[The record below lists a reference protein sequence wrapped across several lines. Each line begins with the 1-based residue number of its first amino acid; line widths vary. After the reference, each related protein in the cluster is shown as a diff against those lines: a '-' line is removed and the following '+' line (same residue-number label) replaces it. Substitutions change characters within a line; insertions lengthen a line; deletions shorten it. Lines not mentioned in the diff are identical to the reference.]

1 MDCYIQAMLQISPRD
16 SLGGEPRAPE
26 DETPFWR
33 VTRHGDLDFFTA
45 TFRKHV
51 FPPHTHETYVIGV
64 TLDGVHSYMHK
75 GVRVRCEAG
84 NICFINPDEVHDG
97 APDSYGYSYRMTYPS
112 SDFLT
117 SLMREATGR
126 SVGTPKF
133 RWPGVRDPDLARI
146 FCDAHRA
153 LENNEETL
161 FADEKLF
168 TFYLAAIERYG
179 GGLPAVIAAGREP
192 EAIARTKDYLIAH
205 MAEATDFQT
214 LARHVGL
221 SAWHLIRVFRKAT
234 GLTPHAWLV
243 DRRVHQAREL
253 LREGESPSHIAVQ
266 CGFADQAHLTRA
278 FKARLGA
285 TPGQYKALLN

>member
-1 MDCYIQAMLQISPRD
+1 MLQISPRD
-16 SLGGEPRAPE
+16 SLGGDPLSPE
-26 DETPFWR
+26 DETHFWR
-33 VTRHGDLDFFTA
+33 VTRHGDLDCFTA
-45 TFRKHV
+45 TFRKHI
-51 FPPHTHETYVIGV
+51 FPPHTHETYVVGV
-64 TLDGVHSYMHK
+64 TLDGIHSYMHK

-112 SDFLT
+112 PDFLI
-117 SLMREATGR
+117 SLLREATGR
-126 SVGTPKF
+126 SVGAPKF
-133 RWPGVRDPDLARI
+133 SLPGIRDPELAEI

-153 LENNEETL
+153 LESNTEPL
-161 FADEKLF
+161 FADEKLLA
-168 TFYLAAIERYG
+168 FYLTAIERHG
-179 GGLPAVIAAGREP
+179 GGLPPIIAAGREP
-192 EAIARTKDYLIAH
+192 DAVVRTKDYLIAH
-205 MAEATDFQT
+205 MAEATDFQE

-253 LREGESPSHIAVQ
+253 LRLGESPSHIAAQ

-278 FKARLGA
+278 FKARLGV
-285 TPGQYKALLN
+285 TPGQYKAFLN

>member
-1 MDCYIQAMLQISPRD
+1 MLQISPRD
-16 SLGGEPRAPE
+16 SLGGEPLSPV
-26 DETPFWR
+26 DETHFWR
-33 VTRHGDLDFFTA
+33 VTRHSDLDCFTA

-51 FPPHTHETYVIGV
+51 FPPHTHETYVMGV
-64 TLDGVHSYMHK
+64 TLDGIHSYMHK

-97 APDSYGYSYRMTYPS
+97 APDSYGYSYRMTYPGP
-112 SDFLT
+112 DFLT
-117 SLMREATGR
+117 SLLREATGR
-126 SVGTPKF
+126 SVGAPKF
-133 RWPGVRDPDLARI
+133 GQPGVRDPELARI
-146 FCDAHRA
+146 FCDAHQA
-153 LENNEETL
+153 LEDNKETL
-161 FADEKLF
+161 FADEKLLA
-168 TFYLAAIERYG
+168 FYLTAIERHG

-192 EAIARTKDYLIAH
+192 GAVARTKDYLLAH
-205 MAEATDFQT
+205 MAEATDFQE

-253 LREGESPSHIAVQ
+253 LRAGESPSLIAAQ

-278 FKARLGA
+278 FKARLGV
-285 TPGQYKALLN
+285 TPGQYKAFLN

>member
-1 MDCYIQAMLQISPRD
+1 
-16 SLGGEPRAPE
+16 
-26 DETPFWR
+26 
-33 VTRHGDLDFFTA
+33 
-45 TFRKHV
+45 
-51 FPPHTHETYVIGV
+51 
-64 TLDGVHSYMHK
+64 
-75 GVRVRCEAG
+75 
-84 NICFINPDEVHDG
+84 VHDG

-133 RWPGVRDPDLARI
+133 RWPGVRDLDLARI

-153 LENNEETL
+153 LENDEDTL
-161 FADEKLF
+161 LADEKLF
-168 TFYLAAIERYG
+168 AFYLTAIECYG

-192 EAIARTKDYLIAH
+192 DAVARTKDYLIAH
-205 MAEATDFQT
+205 MTEATDFQT

-243 DRRVHQAREL
+243 DRRVHRAREL

-266 CGFADQAHLTRA
+266 CGFADQAHLTRS
-278 FKARLGA
+278 FKARLGV
-285 TPGQYKALLN
+285 TPGQYCALLN